1 MKTST
6 KKIWVAFVITATL
19 FVIGV
24 TNLDRF
30 SGKTLFF
37 ISYVI
42 GLPLLVAPL
51 ILLADWSV
59 ARKNRK
65 LEKENK
71 ANQELEPTVK
81 TPVE

>member
-1 MKTST
+1 MKAST
-6 KKIWVAFVITATL
+6 KKIWVAFVITAAL

-30 SGKTLFF
+30 SGKSLFF

-51 ILLADWSV
+51 ILLADWSTE
-59 ARKNRK
+59 RKNRK
-65 LEKENK
+65 LEEKQK
-71 ANQELEPTVK
+71 G
-81 TPVE
+81 

>member
-1 MKTST
+1 MKTSI
-6 KKIWVAFVITATL
+6 KKIWVAFVITAAL

-30 SGKTLFF
+30 SGKALFF

-42 GLPLLVAPL
+42 GLPFLLAPL
-51 ILLADWSV
+51 ILLADWST

-65 LEKENK
+65 LEKETK
-71 ANQELEPTVK
+71 ANNK
-81 TPVE
+81 GIDAHD